1 MIWLKAALLAILLLA
16 LVLLGLLLGIDN
28 HTPVALR
35 FLNKETPALAVFW
48 WIYAAFLGGVVAG
61 FAICF
66 GGLLR
71 ARFGERRLKRQLA
84 ERERELGTLRGE
96 GRTAA

>member
-1 MIWLKAALLAILLLA
+1 MTWLKAVLLAISLLA
-16 LVLLGLLLGIDN
+16 LVLLGLLLGVDN

-48 WIYAAFLGGVVAG
+48 WLYAAFLGGVAAG

-71 ARFGERRLKRQLA
+71 ARLGERRLKRQLA
-84 ERERELGTLRGE
+84 DRERQLNTLRGE
-96 GRTAA
+96 GRAAA